1 MEKEHMTD
9 AGQRKIER
17 LILIIYTIYNVAMMI
32 RTVTYGWDNWLNF
45 LLLLGITVSWIIYLG
60 KCKNYVFRAQFTTI
74 MLELSLLI
82 YSHVAGDL
90 TGGIPLMIAFIIF
103 LCLYERLEIVY
114 LTILFGVFI
123 FAYHGVM
130 LKSIPLSGFQDVLTL
145 LVQVANVAVVEIVA
159 YIWVKKKNESDRQ
172 IQGVIKELK
181 AAEHSKDEFLA
192 NVSHEI
198 RTPINTI
205 CGMSEAVLR
214 EEIPES
220 VKEKVQDVQTAG
232 QSLMAVVSNILDFSE
247 LQSGKMEL
255 EEEAYNITSTIN
267 DLITLFQA
275 LKSDKKIELIVDCDA
290 NLPASLY
297 GDEKKLRRIIMNL
310 VDNAIKFTEEG
321 CVSIGFGFR
330 KESYGI
336 NLQVTVR
343 DTGIGIAEE
352 SLTKICTGFHQ
363 VDGGTN
369 RSGSGVGLGLAIAR
383 ALIRKMGGTMTIDS
397 KQGKGTVIKFVV
409 PQTVLSEVALT
420 DIRERNSI
428 YAATYFDLEKFKMT
442 TIRDE
447 YTQVLEHMIEQIKVN
462 CRMCRNFAELQRR
475 EAKEKFTHIFTGLV
489 EYCEAKDYF
498 DELAKVKDI
507 VVVLDYAEDK
517 MINNPQIKKLYK
529 PLYILSIASVLNGD
543 EKQYR
548 IYADDN
554 ADKFTVRDAHIL
566 VVDDNRMNLHVAG
579 SLLSRY
585 NIKVTT
591 ANSGREAL
599 EKIESCNYDFVFMDH
614 MMPEMDGVETMKH
627 IRRKQGS
634 YFKNVPIVA
643 LTANAVAGT
652 REMLL
657 SLGFSDFL
665 EKPIERSVFERVLKR
680 NLAPEKIIIGDLKQ
694 EQEVKLQTKTE
705 EKKEESMEEM
715 TKEMKEEAPTLLE
728 LLEREGLN
736 TQRGIMYCG
745 GEESYIEVLQSF
757 CEDYK
762 EMYNAVEE
770 LYAAQDW
777 ENYTITVHGIK
788 SSMGSI
794 GAEEIQELAKQLE
807 FAGKENRIDFIHREN
822 ANLLEK
828 YMDFFKRLLK
838 IEALGV
844 ADAEEV
850 EEAEETSAPTELRV
864 LQMDEFA
871 EILEE
876 MENAM
881 YALDKDTLLELL
893 EGIRGCEY
901 AGKPLDDAVN
911 KAIRKVEM
919 ADYMSAVDMLSKQ
932 MIV

>member
-1 MEKEHMTD
+1 M
-9 AGQRKIER
+9 
-17 LILIIYTIYNVAMMI
+17 
-32 RTVTYGWDNWLNF
+32 
-45 LLLLGITVSWIIYLG
+45 
-60 KCKNYVFRAQFTTI
+60 
-74 MLELSLLI
+74 
-82 YSHVAGDL
+82 
-90 TGGIPLMIAFIIF
+90 
-103 LCLYERLEIVY
+103 
-114 LTILFGVFI
+114 
-123 FAYHGVM
+123 
-130 LKSIPLSGFQDVLTL
+130 
-145 LVQVANVAVVEIVA
+145 
-159 YIWVKKKNESDRQ
+159 
-172 IQGVIKELK
+172 
-181 AAEHSKDEFLA
+181 
-192 NVSHEI
+192 
-198 RTPINTI
+198 
-205 CGMSEAVLR
+205 
-214 EEIPES
+214 
-220 VKEKVQDVQTAG
+220 
-232 QSLMAVVSNILDFSE
+232 
-247 LQSGKMEL
+247 
-255 EEEAYNITSTIN
+255 
-267 DLITLFQA
+267 
-275 LKSDKKIELIVDCDA
+275 
-290 NLPASLY
+290 
-297 GDEKKLRRIIMNL
+297 
-310 VDNAIKFTEEG
+310 
-321 CVSIGFGFR
+321 
-330 KESYGI
+330 
-336 NLQVTVR
+336 
-343 DTGIGIAEE
+343 
-352 SLTKICTGFHQ
+352 
-363 VDGGTN
+363 
-369 RSGSGVGLGLAIAR
+369 
-383 ALIRKMGGTMTIDS
+383 
-397 KQGKGTVIKFVV
+397 
-409 PQTVLSEVALT
+409 
-420 DIRERNSI
+420 
-428 YAATYFDLEKFKMT
+428 
-442 TIRDE
+442 
-447 YTQVLEHMIEQIKVN
+447 
-462 CRMCRNFAELQRR
+462 
-475 EAKEKFTHIFTGLV
+475 
-489 EYCEAKDYF
+489 
-498 DELAKVKDI
+498 
-507 VVVLDYAEDK
+507 
-517 MINNPQIKKLYK
+517 
-529 PLYILSIASVLNGD
+529 LNGD